1 MKRTNNKNRTRKVT
15 IRLTPEEYEQLNNRY
30 KKTTCRKL
38 SDYVRNLLFQGK
50 VTILTR
56 DQSMDAFMA
65 ELILLKS
72 ELSAVGNN
80 FNQAVRK
87 LNAMQHYPELKIWL
101 LTHTQMA
108 QDVVKNVDTIKI
120 NIAKFS
126 DKWLQE

>member
-15 IRLTPEEYEQLNNRY
+15 IRLTPEEYEQLNNRF

-72 ELSAVGNN
+72 ELNAVGNN

-108 QDVVKNVDTIKI
+108 QDVVKKVDTIKI

>member
-1 MKRTNNKNRTRKVT
+1 
-15 IRLTPEEYEQLNNRY
+15 
-30 KKTTCRKL
+30 
-38 SDYVRNLLFQGK
+38 
-50 VTILTR
+50 
-56 DQSMDAFMA
+56 MDAFMA

-72 ELSAVGNN
+72 ELNAVGNN

-108 QDVVKNVDTIKI
+108 QDVVKKVDTIKI

>member
-15 IRLTPEEYEQLNNRY
+15 IRLTPEEYEQLSNRY

-65 ELILLKS
+65 ELILMKS
-72 ELSAVGNN
+72 ELNAVGNN

-108 QDVVKNVDTIKI
+108 QDVVKKVDTIKI

>member
-1 MKRTNNKNRTRKVT
+1 MKRTNNKNRIRKIT
-15 IRLTPEEYEQLNNRY
+15 IRLTPQEYEQLHNLF

-38 SDYVRNLLFQGK
+38 SDYVRNLLFHGK

-72 ELSAVGNN
+72 ELNAVGNN
-80 FNQAVRK
+80 FNQAVKK
-87 LNAMQHYPELKIWL
+87 LNALQQFPELKIWVM
-101 LTHTQMA
+101 THTQMA
-108 QDVVKNVDTIKI
+108 NDVVKKVDSIKI

-126 DKWLQE
+126 DRWLQE

>member
-15 IRLTPEEYEQLNNRY
+15 IRLMPDEYEQLNNRY

-38 SDYVRNLLFQGK
+38 SDYVRSLLFQGT

-56 DQSMDAFMA
+56 DQSMDAFMT
-65 ELILLKS
+65 ELISLKS
-72 ELSAVGNN
+72 ELNAVGNN

-87 LNAMQHYPELKIWL
+87 LNAMQQFPELKIWVI
-101 LTHTQMA
+101 THTQMA
-108 QDVVKNVDTIKI
+108 QDVVKKVDSIKI

-126 DKWLQE
+126 DKWLQK

>member
-15 IRLTPEEYEQLNNRY
+15 IRLTPEEYEQLNNRF

-38 SDYVRNLLFQGK
+38 SDYVRNLLFLGK

-72 ELSAVGNN
+72 ELNAVGNN

-87 LNAMQHYPELKIWL
+87 LNAMQHYSELKIWL

-108 QDVVKNVDTIKI
+108 QDVVKKVDTIKI
-120 NIAKFS
+120 NIVKFS
-126 DKWLQE
+126 NKWLQE